1 MKLRKEKG
9 ITLIALVITIIVLLI
24 LAGITIATLTGENG
38 ILKKAS
44 KAGEETKKAEYAE
57 ELKIIGLGLK
67 PDKTVNNWSEQQ
79 YMNQYEEEIRRD
91 PMFHEAKEIKQ
102 IPNTGKTTIQV
113 VTVEDWVYWVTEDK
127 VELRTNQFQL
137 EPTQIWAT
145 LEGDTL
151 KFYAT
156 EENAK
161 KNGGKIYG
169 DMQGRRFE
177 YDAPWLAD
185 QEQIKAVEFVD
196 EVVPEYLTGY
206 FCGLSSLETVNMEK
220 LKTSNVTDMGMMFEM
235 CTSLTSIDVSG
246 FDTRNVSSMFGMFAG
261 CRSLTTIDVS
271 GFNTRNVGSMEG
283 MFVDCINLT
292 TLDVSNF
299 DTRNVTNMSSM
310 FSNCGTLTSI
320 NVSNFDTRNVTD
332 MESMFFS
339 CGSLTSIDV
348 SNFDTSKVMD
358 MSEMFDACENLT
370 SLDISSF
377 DTSNVTTMWYMFG
390 RCENLTTI
398 YIGAKWK
405 TASNNDNMFDG
416 CGTSTLTQK

>member
-1 MKLRKEKG
+1 MNLRKEKG

-57 ELKIIGLGLK
+57 VLKIIGLGLK

-79 YMNQYEEEIRRD
+79 YMNEYEEEIRRD

-102 IPNTGKTTIQV
+102 IPNTEKITIQV

-156 EENAK
+156 EENAQ

-246 FDTRNVSSMFGMFAG
+246 F
-261 CRSLTTIDVS
+261 
-271 GFNTRNVGSMEG
+271 NTRNVGSMEG

-299 DTRNVTNMSSM
+299 DTRNVTDMSSM
-310 FSNCGTLTSI
+310 FSSCGSLTSI
-320 NVSNFDTRNVTD
+320 DVSNFDTRNVTD
-332 MESMFFS
+332 MGSMFFS

-358 MSEMFDACENLT
+358 MSMMFDVCENLT

-377 DTSNVTTMWYMFG
+377 DTSNVTTMRFMFG
-390 RCENLTTI
+390 HCENLTTI

-405 TASNNDNMFDG
+405 TASNNDGMFDG